1 MCTYNFILALYI
13 TCNGFTYIWIFNKS
27 TLKFLGKKIK
37 LIKLQWS
44 CIEYVRV
51 CKYILRP

>member
-13 TCNGFTYIWIFNKS
+13 TCNGFTYKWIFHKS
-27 TLKFLGKKIK
+27 TKKFIGKKIK
-37 LIKLQWS
+37 LINYNGVVLNTGM
-44 CIEYVRV
+44 